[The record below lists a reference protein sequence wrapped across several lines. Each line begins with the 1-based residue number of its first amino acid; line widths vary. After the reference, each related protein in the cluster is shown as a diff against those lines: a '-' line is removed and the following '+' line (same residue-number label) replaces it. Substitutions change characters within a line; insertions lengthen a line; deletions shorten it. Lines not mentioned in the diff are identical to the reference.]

1 MLRRLLVVV
10 RKGGRGGNSGGVE
23 LDVWEV
29 HWLRL
34 LGDLEWNVGVCD
46 GGFVDGLL
54 MMLLEMLNLR
64 TCGFVPVVVNLRGGL
79 ARLRLGLL
87 AGRRGQVFVN
97 WRMVVMLLV
106 LFVHE
111 FRRLRSV
118 SVAAGTAVC
127 RV

>member
-1 MLRRLLVVV
+1 MLGRLLVVV
-10 RKGGRGGNSGGVE
+10 RKGGRGGNSGCVE
-23 LDVWEV
+23 LDVREV

-54 MMLLEMLNLR
+54 LMLLKMLNLR
-64 TCGFVPVVVNLRGGL
+64 TCGFVPVVVDLRGSL
-79 ARLRLGLL
+79 ASLRLGLL
-87 AGRRGQVFVN
+87 TGRSGQIFVN
-97 WRMVVMLLV
+97 WRMVMMLLV

-111 FRRLRSV
+111 FRRLWSM
-118 SVAAGTAVC
+118 SIAAGTAVG